1 MRKGHRASV
10 FVLGLLCALFSL
22 LCPLSAFALP
32 AASGGTFIDAEYLH
46 ASRNVDHRCAETT
59 RDFPSRTHYASPR
72 YELAGHY
79 SFDRRT
85 RTRSGELYG
94 VDEAAWS
101 TATAVDRRFH
111 KDAEKASREAIRHA
125 YRAYIVQ
132 SVREVTEGG
141 KNVFAEPDLLL
152 NWRDALRPILPH

>member
-1 MRKGHRASV
+1 MRDRCGAKIFAIAALCALLS
-10 FVLGLLCALFSL
+10 LLCAFSAAAL
-22 LCPLSAFALP
+22 APASAGAL
-32 AASGGTFIDAEYLH
+32 ADAEYLH
-46 ASRNVDHRCAETT
+46 ASRNVDQRRAET
-59 RDFPSRTHYASPR
+59 RDFPSRTHYAPPR

-94 VDEAAWS
+94 VDETAWS

-111 KDAEKASREAIRHA
+111 KDAEKASREAMRHA
-125 YRAYIVQ
+125 YRAYVVQ